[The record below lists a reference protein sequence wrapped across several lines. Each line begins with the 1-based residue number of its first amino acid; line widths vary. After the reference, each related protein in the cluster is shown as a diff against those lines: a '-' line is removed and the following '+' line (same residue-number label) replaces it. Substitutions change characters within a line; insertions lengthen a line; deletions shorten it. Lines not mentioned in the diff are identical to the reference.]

1 MQTSVSQS
9 VHLRGKRLF
18 LGLAL
23 VFLVAGFSLMIA
35 YSSVIKPNI
44 VYQESVNQTGA
55 NEVYYSSSF
64 QAMKG
69 DWAEF
74 NLASTN
80 KSSLSLHAEG
90 QGLPVYVDDQRTRE
104 GANYTGTVLI
114 NFTASY
120 YFRLLNFAWHFDPY
134 AFHDTVIYD
143 NNTFTGSFSLLTMPN
158 YYPYLLTTGEAL
170 LAVSCGLFLI
180 PTLAYLRFKARQ
192 FRITQ

>member
-1 MQTSVSQS
+1 MQTLVSQS

-23 VFLVAGFSLMIA
+23 VFLVTGFSLMIA
-35 YSSVIKPNI
+35 YSSVIRPNV
-44 VYQESVNQTGA
+44 VYQESVNQAGA
-55 NEVYYSSSF
+55 NEAYYSSSF
-64 QAMKG
+64 QAMKS
-69 DWAEF
+69 DWIEF

-80 KSSLSLHAEG
+80 KSSLSLYAEG
-90 QGLPVYVDDQRTRE
+90 LLVYTDDQRTQV

-114 NFTASY
+114 NLTASY
-120 YFRLLNFAWHFDPY
+120 YFKLLNFAWHFDPY
-134 AFHDTVIYD
+134 AFHATVIYD

-192 FRITQ
+192 FRMTQ